1 MEIQTK
7 TATIGRGEKK
17 IVKIIREY
25 WKRIRRVKETKLNK
39 EKDV

>member
-7 TATIGRGEKK
+7 TTARRRREKK
-17 IVKIIREY
+17 LKQIIGEY
-25 WKRIRRVKETKLNK
+25 SKRVRRVKETKRNK